1 MLNPNCLMSQR
12 ADSWITDLESS
23 FRCAPQTIVVASAL
37 LLLSPIFARAAD
49 DVPAKVLN
57 APEVMK
63 QCHYPP
69 KSLQAR
75 TEGETLLSLVIDDAG
90 KLSDIAVKQ
99 SSGSEELDN
108 AALECMKKAQF
119 QPATHDGHATTSK
132 SVAPWR
138 WTLPAISRTC
148 DAAVSASSLASEKA
162 DSSVWPKPAYVCF
175 CFGDDGEAQGK
186 PTVVRSTGYRDADK
200 MAVEVAELKSAAYQG
215 RSPGC
220 HVFGV
225 KFDTNGRPRE
235 GFDDL
240 VQRLNDSPLYPRS
253 PNAPYLLP
261 APYEHSGIEIR
272 PE

>member
-1 MLNPNCLMSQR
+1 MTNMTKTL
-12 ADSWITDLESS
+12 AT
-23 FRCAPQTIVVASAL
+23 L
-37 LLLSPIFARAAD
+37 LFLFTPIFVFAND
-49 DVPAKVLN
+49 DSPAKLLN
-57 APEVMK
+57 GSEVTK

-75 TEGETLLSLVIDDAG
+75 AEGETLLSLLIDDTG
-90 KLSDIAVKQ
+90 KLSNIAVKQ
-99 SSGSEELDN
+99 SSGSEDLDN

-119 QPATHDGHATTSK
+119 QPATRDGHATMSK

-138 WTLPAISRTC
+138 WTLPSVSRTC
-148 DAAVSASSLASEKA
+148 DAAVSASSLGSEKA
-162 DSSVWPKPAYVCF
+162 NAAVWPKPAYVCF
-175 CFGDDGEAQGK
+175 CFGDSGEPQGK

-200 MAVEVAELKSAAYQG
+200 MAVDVAELKSAAYQG
-215 RSPGC
+215 RLPGC

-240 VQRLNDSPLYPRS
+240 VQRLNDSPLYPRA

-261 APYEHSGIEIR
+261 APYEHGGIEIR